1 MAPSMA
7 IQNMSFRLGQ
17 SMAIVGTIKSDAADF
32 SVNIGNND
40 QNIALH
46 LNPRFD
52 AFGDRD
58 TIVCN
63 SQQQGMWQ
71 QEVRPGG
78 FCFLRG
84 QNFKVCR
91 NICVPDFSAPSS
103 SCDSLYEHFCLL
115 QIIIKLTST
124 EFVVTLPNGSK
135 ICFPN
140 RLNSDKYSFFRF
152 DGDVRIKSFEIY

>member
-1 MAPSMA
+1 MAPNMV

-17 SMAIVGTIKSDAADF
+17 SMAIVGTVKPNAANF
-32 SVNIGNND
+32 SVNIGYND

-46 LNPRFD
+46 LNPRFN

-63 SQQQGMWQ
+63 SQQQGRWQ

-78 FCFLRG
+78 FGFLRG
-84 QNFKVCR
+84 ENFK
-91 NICVPDFSAPSS
+91 
-103 SCDSLYEHFCLL
+103 
-115 QIIIKLTST
+115 IIIKLTST

>member
-17 SMAIVGTIKSDAADF
+17 SMAIVGTIKPDAANF

-52 AFGDRD
+52 AFGERD

-78 FCFLRG
+78 FCFFRG
-84 QNFKVCR
+84 ENFK
-91 NICVPDFSAPSS
+91 
-103 SCDSLYEHFCLL
+103 
-115 QIIIKLTST
+115 IIIKLTST
-124 EFVVTLPNGSK
+124 GFVVTLPNGSQ

-140 RLNSDKYSFFRF
+140 RFNSDKYSFFRF